1 MAELTTGGQAAEAAI
16 NSGTAILASEGDVTA
31 AFGPALQGL
40 AALSLALPPP
50 WSKIAAVSA
59 TAAIQGEKATRD
71 YVARGMV
78 NLGKYLPF
86 DKAAKAIATISG
98 GWGTSWAY
106 AGKDKLVQ
114 YQRTDM
120 PGGLELAFL
129 AANAALGSGKLNVEE
144 AGRFADYVYQV
155 AKDKGATDWQA
166 ALAADE
172 TLYIG
177 ILAKGNAPPSAWAKH
192 YNFVKLFG
200 GWNTGEKWS
209 DVAARLNKKAGLVP
223 IGWQP
228 GQSSAAGSG
237 GTGGAIVAAIA
248 AAALLLR

>member
-1 MAELTTGGQAAEAAI
+1 MSDLTTSGKAAESAIAA
-16 NSGTAILASEGDVTA
+16 GTAILASEGDVTA

-50 WSKIAAVSA
+50 WNKIASVSA

-71 YVARGMV
+71 YVARGIV
-78 NLGKYLPF
+78 NLGKYLPV
-86 DKAAKAIATISG
+86 DKAQKAIATITG

-120 PGGLELAFL
+120 PGGVEIAFL
-129 AANAALGSGKLNVEE
+129 AANKALGSDGLNTDE
-144 AGRFADYVYQV
+144 ASRFADYVYKV

-166 ALAADE
+166 ALAADA
-172 TLYIG
+172 TLYPG
-177 ILAKGNAPPSAWAKH
+177 IIAAGNAPPSAVAKH
-192 YNFVKLFG
+192 EAWRKQIDIKV
-200 GWNTGEKWS
+200 GETW
-209 DVAARLNKKAGLVP
+209 DQAAARLGKAAGLVP
-223 IGWQP
+223 VSAVATT
-228 GQSSAAGSG
+228 QSASGGGAAGI
-237 GTGGAIVAAIA
+237 AAAIA